1 VALEK
6 RRIRLYTDGSSIGN
20 PGAAGIAYLLKD
32 ELGNTL
38 AEGREP
44 LGTATNNQAEYRAF
58 LRGLELARRLDAC
71 EVEWFSDSELLVK
84 QWQGVYR
91 IKDAGLR
98 QLMQEARRLAQG
110 MLIRPY
116 AVPRNS
122 SPEMAQVDR
131 WARGVALG
139 ELEPIA
145 PSRPPAATDRHP
157 TRTPSRSKKC
167 GGKPQ
172 EQASSQMGLFSP
184 EEEACTNRVGK
195 VSENKRD

>member
-1 VALEK
+1 MALEK

-20 PGAAGIAYLLKD
+20 PGAAGIASLLKD
-32 ELGNTL
+32 ESGNTL

-131 WARGVALG
+131 WARGVAEG

-145 PSRPPAATDRHP
+145 PSLSQEAPSVPSPRSMPAQRKG
-157 TRTPSRSKKC
+157 SKKA
-167 GGKPQ
+167 Q
-172 EQASSQMGLFSP
+172 RQMGLFSQD
-184 EEEACTNRVGK
+184 E
-195 VSENKRD
+195 

>member
-32 ELGNTL
+32 ESGNTL

-58 LRGLELARRLDAC
+58 LRGLELARQLGAR
-71 EVEWFSDSELLVK
+71 EIEWFSDSELLVK

-131 WARGVALG
+131 WARGVARG
-139 ELEPIA
+139 ALEPIA
-145 PSRPPAATDRHP
+145 PSLCAHV
-157 TRTPSRSKKC
+157 
-167 GGKPQ
+167 Q
-172 EQASSQMGLFSP
+172 EYSP
-184 EEEACTNRVGK
+184 
-195 VSENKRD
+195 

>member
-32 ELGNTL
+32 ESGNTL

-58 LRGLELARRLDAC
+58 LRGLELARCLGAC
-71 EVEWFSDSELLVK
+71 EIEWFSDSELLVK

-110 MLIRPY
+110 VLIRPY

-139 ELEPIA
+139 TLEPIA
-145 PSRPPAATDRHP
+145 PSRSQAATDRRP
-157 TRTPSRSKKC
+157 TRKPRFPARGAHLLLGFSTGECARQQAYPFKGTN
-167 GGKPQ
+167 GGGCKY
-172 EQASSQMGLFSP
+172 EL
-184 EEEACTNRVGK
+184 
-195 VSENKRD
+195 

>member
-1 VALEK
+1 MASEQ

-32 ELGNTL
+32 EAGYTL

-58 LRGLELARRLDAC
+58 LRGLELARRLGAD
-71 EVEWFSDSELLVK
+71 EVTWFSDSELVVK
-84 QWQGVYR
+84 QWQGVYKV
-91 IKDAGLR
+91 KDAGLR

-110 MLIRPY
+110 MHIRPH

-131 WARGVALG
+131 WARGVASG

-145 PSRPPAATDRHP
+145 PPPSQEAPSVPSPRS
-157 TRTPSRSKKC
+157 TPAKRKGPKKA
-167 GGKPQ
+167 Q
-172 EQASSQMGLFSP
+172 SQMGLFSQD
-184 EEEACTNRVGK
+184 E
-195 VSENKRD
+195 

>member
-1 VALEK
+1 MAPEK

-32 ELGNTL
+32 EAGNTL

-58 LRGLELARRLDAC
+58 LRGLELARQLGVG

-91 IKDAGLR
+91 TKDSGLR
-98 QLMQEARRLAQG
+98 QLIQEARRLAQG
-110 MLIRPY
+110 IRVLPQ

-122 SPEMAQVDR
+122 LPEMAQVDR

-139 ELEPIA
+139 EFEPLTPYLPPIA
-145 PSRPPAATDRHP
+145 APSAHKP
-157 TRTPSRSKKC
+157 TKRRGAQQKKA
-167 GGKPQ
+167 Q
-172 EQASSQMGLFSP
+172 SQMGLFSDD
-184 EEEACTNRVGK
+184 E
-195 VSENKRD
+195 